1 MQRNL
6 GLRGKL
12 RQSNRPHVWALPARP
27 EIWYN
32 ELIIRGVMPAGEGG
46 TRVPSVSV
54 IVPVYGVEAYLE
66 ACLSSIAAQTCGD
79 FEVIMVNDGTRD
91 GSPAI
96 MARWAK
102 ADPRFRVLCKENGGL
117 SSARN
122 AGMDEA
128 AGDYLLFV
136 DADDWIAPNLVEDTL
151 RAARESGAEQV
162 HFNYRRAFEERVE
175 DAYLPL
181 KDEVVDLRSLGL
193 PTYFYRY
200 WMPYVHGQ
208 EAWARLYRR
217 SVVEENHLRFAPNDE
232 VFAEDTL
239 MSAMLLFHT
248 ERLAVLKE
256 PYLYYRQ
263 RPGSIMDRPK
273 PRLAQRLIAL
283 SSRLNA
289 YARAC
294 GLERT
299 LKDVLPVLCYDK
311 LITKGISQDPSLTDV
326 HGAMREALYDPEIVQ
341 LLRALRGVEPLL
353 QYTLH
358 TGKGLRTQV
367 RARLFAARWLRGDVE
382 GAAALVARREEKA

>member
-1 MQRNL
+1 
-6 GLRGKL
+6 
-12 RQSNRPHVWALPARP
+12 
-27 EIWYN
+27 
-32 ELIIRGVMPAGEGG
+32 MPAGEGG

-273 PRLAQRLIAL
+273 PRLAKRLIAL

-367 RARLFAARWLRGDVE
+367 RARLFAASWLRGDVE

>member
-1 MQRNL
+1 
-6 GLRGKL
+6 
-12 RQSNRPHVWALPARP
+12 
-27 EIWYN
+27 
-32 ELIIRGVMPAGEGG
+32 MPAGKGG

-181 KDEVVDLRSLGL
+181 RDEIVDLRSLGL

>member
-1 MQRNL
+1 
-6 GLRGKL
+6 
-12 RQSNRPHVWALPARP
+12 
-27 EIWYN
+27 
-32 ELIIRGVMPAGEGG
+32 MPAGKGG

-175 DAYLPL
+175 DAYL
-181 KDEVVDLRSLGL
+181 
-193 PTYFYRY
+193 
-200 WMPYVHGQ
+200 PYVHGQ